1 MIKGLNISKKYKK
14 FELQPTSI
22 EIDKGEIVALIGENG
37 AGKSTLIKCMCG
49 VIDADEGQLEVDGQV
64 VKKLD
69 DVLVLGFMNQDQ
81 NVYNE
86 IKIRDLTNFVK
97 DVMKKKF
104 DQEVYYY
111 YFKDVFQLDE
121 DYKMKELSTGM
132 KVKYFLSL
140 ELAKNPDLL
149 VLDEPTSGLDPIVRD
164 EVLDILRCVAKE
176 KNTSVLFSSHITED
190 IEKIADRVIFINNGR
205 IVLQGDKKDIIFTK
219 KWILLSVVYAVVAT
233 WLIMHEGATNILFT
247 FFLVPFFVT
256 SLPFTKI
263 MSIEDNSD
271 TRDFIRRLPVSK
283 YLVVF
288 SRAVFILFMLLISS
302 ISLFV
307 IQTIGFNVEYNTD
320 MLIKIASIILIFLL
334 YFMLQLGVFYKYSYH
349 ASQSILVIIS
359 FAVIVLGFITE
370 NIDLVKYFKNFDW
383 SILLF
388 IMAIINV
395 VVYFIDTKLYAGK

>member
-49 VIDADEGQLEVDGQV
+49 VIDADEGQLEVDDQV

-111 YFKDVFQLDE
+111 YFKDVFHLDD

-176 KNTSVLFSSHITED
+176 KNTSVLFSLHITED

-205 IVLQGDKKDIIFTK
+205 IVLQGDKKEIK
-219 KWILLSVVYAVVAT
+219 KKYVKLNQQQYVILVNAGMAKECVSIHDYYIVDRDLAMTCNVEVKEALLSD
-233 WLIMHEGATNILFT
+233 IL
-247 FFLVPFFVT
+247 
-256 SLPFTKI
+256 SYMRKK
-263 MSIEDNSD
+263 SED
-271 TRDFIRRLPVSK
+271 
-283 YLVVF
+283 
-288 SRAVFILFMLLISS
+288 
-302 ISLFV
+302 
-307 IQTIGFNVEYNTD
+307 
-320 MLIKIASIILIFLL
+320 
-334 YFMLQLGVFYKYSYH
+334 
-349 ASQSILVIIS
+349 
-359 FAVIVLGFITE
+359 
-370 NIDLVKYFKNFDW
+370 
-383 SILLF
+383 
-388 IMAIINV
+388 
-395 VVYFIDTKLYAGK
+395 

>member
-49 VIDADEGQLEVDGQV
+49 VIDADEGQLEVDDQV

-81 NVYNE
+81 NIYNE

-111 YFKDVFQLDE
+111 YFKEVFQLDD

-140 ELAKNPDLL
+140 ELAKSPDLL

-205 IVLQGDKKDIIFTK
+205 IVLQGDKKEIK
-219 KWILLSVVYAVVAT
+219 KKYVKLNQQQYVILVNAGMAKECVSIHDYYIVDRDLAMTCNVEVKEALLSD
-233 WLIMHEGATNILFT
+233 IL
-247 FFLVPFFVT
+247 
-256 SLPFTKI
+256 SYMRKR
-263 MSIEDNSD
+263 SED
-271 TRDFIRRLPVSK
+271 
-283 YLVVF
+283 
-288 SRAVFILFMLLISS
+288 
-302 ISLFV
+302 
-307 IQTIGFNVEYNTD
+307 
-320 MLIKIASIILIFLL
+320 
-334 YFMLQLGVFYKYSYH
+334 
-349 ASQSILVIIS
+349 
-359 FAVIVLGFITE
+359 
-370 NIDLVKYFKNFDW
+370 
-383 SILLF
+383 
-388 IMAIINV
+388 
-395 VVYFIDTKLYAGK
+395 

>member
-111 YFKDVFQLDE
+111 YFKEVFQLDD

-205 IVLQGDKKDIIFTK
+205 IVLQGDKKEIK
-219 KWILLSVVYAVVAT
+219 KKYVKLNQQQYVILVDAGMAKECVSIHDYYIVDRDLAMTCNVEAKEALLSD
-233 WLIMHEGATNILFT
+233 IL
-247 FFLVPFFVT
+247 
-256 SLPFTKI
+256 SY
-263 MSIEDNSD
+263 
-271 TRDFIRRLPVSK
+271 IR
-283 YLVVF
+283 
-288 SRAVFILFMLLISS
+288 
-302 ISLFV
+302 
-307 IQTIGFNVEYNTD
+307 
-320 MLIKIASIILIFLL
+320 
-334 YFMLQLGVFYKYSYH
+334 
-349 ASQSILVIIS
+349 
-359 FAVIVLGFITE
+359 
-370 NIDLVKYFKNFDW
+370 
-383 SILLF
+383 
-388 IMAIINV
+388 
-395 VVYFIDTKLYAGK
+395 

>member
-14 FELQPTSI
+14 FELQPISI

-49 VIDADEGQLEVDGQV
+49 VIDADEGQLEVDDQV

-205 IVLQGDKKDIIFTK
+205 IVLQGNKKEIK
-219 KWILLSVVYAVVAT
+219 KKYVKLNQQQYVILVNAGMAKECVSIHDYYIVDRDLAMTCNVDAKEALLSD
-233 WLIMHEGATNILFT
+233 IL
-247 FFLVPFFVT
+247 
-256 SLPFTKI
+256 SYMRKK
-263 MSIEDNSD
+263 SED
-271 TRDFIRRLPVSK
+271 
-283 YLVVF
+283 
-288 SRAVFILFMLLISS
+288 
-302 ISLFV
+302 
-307 IQTIGFNVEYNTD
+307 
-320 MLIKIASIILIFLL
+320 
-334 YFMLQLGVFYKYSYH
+334 
-349 ASQSILVIIS
+349 
-359 FAVIVLGFITE
+359 
-370 NIDLVKYFKNFDW
+370 
-383 SILLF
+383 
-388 IMAIINV
+388 
-395 VVYFIDTKLYAGK
+395 

>member
-14 FELQPTSI
+14 FKLQPTSI

-49 VIDADEGQLEVDGQV
+49 VIDADEGQLEVDDQV

-111 YFKDVFQLDE
+111 YFKDVFHLDD

-205 IVLQGDKKDIIFTK
+205 IVLQGNKKEIK
-219 KWILLSVVYAVVAT
+219 KKYVKLNQQQYVILVNAGMAKECVSIHDYYIVDRDLAMTCNVDAKEALLSD
-233 WLIMHEGATNILFT
+233 IL
-247 FFLVPFFVT
+247 
-256 SLPFTKI
+256 SYMRKK
-263 MSIEDNSD
+263 SED
-271 TRDFIRRLPVSK
+271 
-283 YLVVF
+283 
-288 SRAVFILFMLLISS
+288 
-302 ISLFV
+302 
-307 IQTIGFNVEYNTD
+307 
-320 MLIKIASIILIFLL
+320 
-334 YFMLQLGVFYKYSYH
+334 
-349 ASQSILVIIS
+349 
-359 FAVIVLGFITE
+359 
-370 NIDLVKYFKNFDW
+370 
-383 SILLF
+383 
-388 IMAIINV
+388 
-395 VVYFIDTKLYAGK
+395 

>member
-14 FELQPTSI
+14 FELQPTLI

-49 VIDADEGQLEVDGQV
+49 VIDADEGQLEVDDQV

-69 DVLVLGFMNQDQ
+69 DVLVLGFMNQNQ

-111 YFKDVFQLDE
+111 YFKDVFHLDD

-205 IVLQGDKKDIIFTK
+205 IVLQGNKKEIK
-219 KWILLSVVYAVVAT
+219 KKYVKLNQQQYVILVNAGMAKECVSIHDYYIVDRDLAMTCNVDAKEALLSD
-233 WLIMHEGATNILFT
+233 IL
-247 FFLVPFFVT
+247 
-256 SLPFTKI
+256 SYMRKK
-263 MSIEDNSD
+263 SED
-271 TRDFIRRLPVSK
+271 
-283 YLVVF
+283 
-288 SRAVFILFMLLISS
+288 
-302 ISLFV
+302 
-307 IQTIGFNVEYNTD
+307 
-320 MLIKIASIILIFLL
+320 
-334 YFMLQLGVFYKYSYH
+334 
-349 ASQSILVIIS
+349 
-359 FAVIVLGFITE
+359 
-370 NIDLVKYFKNFDW
+370 
-383 SILLF
+383 
-388 IMAIINV
+388 
-395 VVYFIDTKLYAGK
+395 

>member
-49 VIDADEGQLEVDGQV
+49 VIDADEGQLEVDDQV

-111 YFKDVFQLDE
+111 YFKDVFHLDD

-190 IEKIADRVIFINNGR
+190 IEKIADRVVFINNGR
-205 IVLQGDKKDIIFTK
+205 IVLQGDKKEIK
-219 KWILLSVVYAVVAT
+219 KKYVKLNQQQYVILVNAGMAKECVSIHDYYIVDRDLAMTCNVEVKEALLSD
-233 WLIMHEGATNILFT
+233 IL
-247 FFLVPFFVT
+247 
-256 SLPFTKI
+256 SYMRKR
-263 MSIEDNSD
+263 SED
-271 TRDFIRRLPVSK
+271 
-283 YLVVF
+283 
-288 SRAVFILFMLLISS
+288 
-302 ISLFV
+302 
-307 IQTIGFNVEYNTD
+307 
-320 MLIKIASIILIFLL
+320 
-334 YFMLQLGVFYKYSYH
+334 
-349 ASQSILVIIS
+349 
-359 FAVIVLGFITE
+359 
-370 NIDLVKYFKNFDW
+370 
-383 SILLF
+383 
-388 IMAIINV
+388 
-395 VVYFIDTKLYAGK
+395 

>member
-1 MIKGLNISKKYKK
+1 MYRYIRKLIKGLNISKKYKK
-14 FELQPTSI
+14 FKLQPTSI

-49 VIDADEGQLEVDGQV
+49 VIDADEGQLEVDDQV

-111 YFKDVFQLDE
+111 YFKDVFHLDD

-140 ELAKNPDLL
+140 VLAKNPDLL

-205 IVLQGDKKDIIFTK
+205 IVLQGDKKEIK
-219 KWILLSVVYAVVAT
+219 KKYVKLNQQQYVILVNAGMAKECVSIHDYYIVDRDLAMTCNVEVKEALLSD
-233 WLIMHEGATNILFT
+233 IL
-247 FFLVPFFVT
+247 
-256 SLPFTKI
+256 SYMRKR
-263 MSIEDNSD
+263 SED
-271 TRDFIRRLPVSK
+271 
-283 YLVVF
+283 
-288 SRAVFILFMLLISS
+288 
-302 ISLFV
+302 
-307 IQTIGFNVEYNTD
+307 
-320 MLIKIASIILIFLL
+320 
-334 YFMLQLGVFYKYSYH
+334 
-349 ASQSILVIIS
+349 
-359 FAVIVLGFITE
+359 
-370 NIDLVKYFKNFDW
+370 
-383 SILLF
+383 
-388 IMAIINV
+388 
-395 VVYFIDTKLYAGK
+395 

>member
-22 EIDKGEIVALIGENG
+22 EFDKGEIVALIGENG

-49 VIDADEGQLEVDGQV
+49 VIDADEGQLEVDDQV

-104 DQEVYYY
+104 NQEVYYY
-111 YFKDVFQLDE
+111 YFKDVFHLDD

-205 IVLQGDKKDIIFTK
+205 IVLQGNKKEIK
-219 KWILLSVVYAVVAT
+219 KKYVKLNQQQYVILVNAGMAKECVSIHDYYIVDRDLAMTCNVDAKEALLSD
-233 WLIMHEGATNILFT
+233 IL
-247 FFLVPFFVT
+247 
-256 SLPFTKI
+256 SYMRKK
-263 MSIEDNSD
+263 SED
-271 TRDFIRRLPVSK
+271 
-283 YLVVF
+283 
-288 SRAVFILFMLLISS
+288 
-302 ISLFV
+302 
-307 IQTIGFNVEYNTD
+307 
-320 MLIKIASIILIFLL
+320 
-334 YFMLQLGVFYKYSYH
+334 
-349 ASQSILVIIS
+349 
-359 FAVIVLGFITE
+359 
-370 NIDLVKYFKNFDW
+370 
-383 SILLF
+383 
-388 IMAIINV
+388 
-395 VVYFIDTKLYAGK
+395 

>member
-49 VIDADEGQLEVDGQV
+49 VIDADEGQLEVDDQV

-111 YFKDVFQLDE
+111 YFKDVFHLDD

-205 IVLQGDKKDIIFTK
+205 IVLQGNKKEIK
-219 KWILLSVVYAVVAT
+219 KKYVKLNQQQYVILVNAGMAKECVSIHDYYIVDRDLAMTCNVDVKEALLSD
-233 WLIMHEGATNILFT
+233 IL
-247 FFLVPFFVT
+247 
-256 SLPFTKI
+256 SYMRKK
-263 MSIEDNSD
+263 SED
-271 TRDFIRRLPVSK
+271 
-283 YLVVF
+283 
-288 SRAVFILFMLLISS
+288 
-302 ISLFV
+302 
-307 IQTIGFNVEYNTD
+307 
-320 MLIKIASIILIFLL
+320 
-334 YFMLQLGVFYKYSYH
+334 
-349 ASQSILVIIS
+349 
-359 FAVIVLGFITE
+359 
-370 NIDLVKYFKNFDW
+370 
-383 SILLF
+383 
-388 IMAIINV
+388 
-395 VVYFIDTKLYAGK
+395 

>member
-49 VIDADEGQLEVDGQV
+49 VIDADEGQLEVDDQV

-111 YFKDVFQLDE
+111 YFKDVFHLDD

-205 IVLQGDKKDIIFTK
+205 IVLQGNKKEIK
-219 KWILLSVVYAVVAT
+219 KKYVKLNQQQYVILVNAGMAKECVSIHDYYIVDRDLAMTCNVDAKEALLSD
-233 WLIMHEGATNILFT
+233 IL
-247 FFLVPFFVT
+247 
-256 SLPFTKI
+256 SYMRKR
-263 MSIEDNSD
+263 SED
-271 TRDFIRRLPVSK
+271 
-283 YLVVF
+283 
-288 SRAVFILFMLLISS
+288 
-302 ISLFV
+302 
-307 IQTIGFNVEYNTD
+307 
-320 MLIKIASIILIFLL
+320 
-334 YFMLQLGVFYKYSYH
+334 
-349 ASQSILVIIS
+349 
-359 FAVIVLGFITE
+359 
-370 NIDLVKYFKNFDW
+370 
-383 SILLF
+383 
-388 IMAIINV
+388 
-395 VVYFIDTKLYAGK
+395 

>member
-49 VIDADEGQLEVDGQV
+49 VIDADEGQLEVDDQV

-111 YFKDVFQLDE
+111 YFKDVFHLDD

-176 KNTSVLFSSHITED
+176 KNTSVLFSSYITED

-205 IVLQGDKKDIIFTK
+205 IVLQGNKKEIK
-219 KWILLSVVYAVVAT
+219 KKYVKLNQQQYVILVNAGMAKECVSIHDYYIVDRDLAMTCNVDAKEVLLSD
-233 WLIMHEGATNILFT
+233 IL
-247 FFLVPFFVT
+247 
-256 SLPFTKI
+256 SYMRKK
-263 MSIEDNSD
+263 SED
-271 TRDFIRRLPVSK
+271 
-283 YLVVF
+283 
-288 SRAVFILFMLLISS
+288 
-302 ISLFV
+302 
-307 IQTIGFNVEYNTD
+307 
-320 MLIKIASIILIFLL
+320 
-334 YFMLQLGVFYKYSYH
+334 
-349 ASQSILVIIS
+349 
-359 FAVIVLGFITE
+359 
-370 NIDLVKYFKNFDW
+370 
-383 SILLF
+383 
-388 IMAIINV
+388 
-395 VVYFIDTKLYAGK
+395 

>member
-14 FELQPTSI
+14 FKLQPTSI

-49 VIDADEGQLEVDGQV
+49 VIDADEGQLEVDDQV

-111 YFKDVFQLDE
+111 YFKDVFHLDD

-205 IVLQGDKKDIIFTK
+205 IVLQGDKKEIK
-219 KWILLSVVYAVVAT
+219 KKYVKLNQQQYVILVNAGMAKECVSIHDYYIVDRDLAMTCNVEVKEALLSD
-233 WLIMHEGATNILFT
+233 IL
-247 FFLVPFFVT
+247 
-256 SLPFTKI
+256 SYMRKK
-263 MSIEDNSD
+263 SED
-271 TRDFIRRLPVSK
+271 
-283 YLVVF
+283 
-288 SRAVFILFMLLISS
+288 
-302 ISLFV
+302 
-307 IQTIGFNVEYNTD
+307 
-320 MLIKIASIILIFLL
+320 
-334 YFMLQLGVFYKYSYH
+334 
-349 ASQSILVIIS
+349 
-359 FAVIVLGFITE
+359 
-370 NIDLVKYFKNFDW
+370 
-383 SILLF
+383 
-388 IMAIINV
+388 
-395 VVYFIDTKLYAGK
+395 

>member
-49 VIDADEGQLEVDGQV
+49 VIDADEGQLEVDDQV

-111 YFKDVFQLDE
+111 YFKDVFHLDD

-205 IVLQGDKKDIIFTK
+205 TVLQGNKKEIK
-219 KWILLSVVYAVVAT
+219 KKYVKLNQQQYVILVNAGMAKECVSIHDYYIVDRDLAMTCNVDAKEALLSD
-233 WLIMHEGATNILFT
+233 IL
-247 FFLVPFFVT
+247 
-256 SLPFTKI
+256 SYMRKK
-263 MSIEDNSD
+263 SED
-271 TRDFIRRLPVSK
+271 
-283 YLVVF
+283 
-288 SRAVFILFMLLISS
+288 
-302 ISLFV
+302 
-307 IQTIGFNVEYNTD
+307 
-320 MLIKIASIILIFLL
+320 
-334 YFMLQLGVFYKYSYH
+334 
-349 ASQSILVIIS
+349 
-359 FAVIVLGFITE
+359 
-370 NIDLVKYFKNFDW
+370 
-383 SILLF
+383 
-388 IMAIINV
+388 
-395 VVYFIDTKLYAGK
+395 

>member
-14 FELQPTSI
+14 FKLQPTSI

-49 VIDADEGQLEVDGQV
+49 VIDADEGQLEVDDQV

-111 YFKDVFQLDE
+111 YFKDVFHLDD

-205 IVLQGDKKDIIFTK
+205 IVLQGNKKEIK
-219 KWILLSVVYAVVAT
+219 KKYVKLNQQQYVILVNAGMAKECVSIHDYYIVDRDLAMTCNVEVKEALLSD
-233 WLIMHEGATNILFT
+233 IL
-247 FFLVPFFVT
+247 
-256 SLPFTKI
+256 SYMRKR
-263 MSIEDNSD
+263 SED
-271 TRDFIRRLPVSK
+271 
-283 YLVVF
+283 
-288 SRAVFILFMLLISS
+288 
-302 ISLFV
+302 
-307 IQTIGFNVEYNTD
+307 
-320 MLIKIASIILIFLL
+320 
-334 YFMLQLGVFYKYSYH
+334 
-349 ASQSILVIIS
+349 
-359 FAVIVLGFITE
+359 
-370 NIDLVKYFKNFDW
+370 
-383 SILLF
+383 
-388 IMAIINV
+388 
-395 VVYFIDTKLYAGK
+395 

>member
-49 VIDADEGQLEVDGQV
+49 VIDADEGQLEVDDQV

-111 YFKDVFQLDE
+111 YFKDVFHLDD

-205 IVLQGDKKDIIFTK
+205 IVLQGDKKEIK
-219 KWILLSVVYAVVAT
+219 KKYVKLNQQQYVILVNAGMAKECVSIHDYYIVDRDLAMTCNVEVKEALLSD
-233 WLIMHEGATNILFT
+233 IL
-247 FFLVPFFVT
+247 
-256 SLPFTKI
+256 SYMRKK
-263 MSIEDNSD
+263 SED
-271 TRDFIRRLPVSK
+271 
-283 YLVVF
+283 
-288 SRAVFILFMLLISS
+288 
-302 ISLFV
+302 
-307 IQTIGFNVEYNTD
+307 
-320 MLIKIASIILIFLL
+320 
-334 YFMLQLGVFYKYSYH
+334 
-349 ASQSILVIIS
+349 
-359 FAVIVLGFITE
+359 
-370 NIDLVKYFKNFDW
+370 
-383 SILLF
+383 
-388 IMAIINV
+388 
-395 VVYFIDTKLYAGK
+395 

>member
-14 FELQPTSI
+14 FELQPISI

-37 AGKSTLIKCMCG
+37 AGKSTLIKCVCG
-49 VIDADEGQLEVDGQV
+49 VIDADEGQLEVDDQV

-205 IVLQGDKKDIIFTK
+205 IVLQGNKKEIK
-219 KWILLSVVYAVVAT
+219 KKYVKLNQQQYVILVNAGMAKECVSIHDYYIVDRDLAMTCNVDAKEALLSD
-233 WLIMHEGATNILFT
+233 IL
-247 FFLVPFFVT
+247 
-256 SLPFTKI
+256 SYMRKK
-263 MSIEDNSD
+263 SED
-271 TRDFIRRLPVSK
+271 
-283 YLVVF
+283 
-288 SRAVFILFMLLISS
+288 
-302 ISLFV
+302 
-307 IQTIGFNVEYNTD
+307 
-320 MLIKIASIILIFLL
+320 
-334 YFMLQLGVFYKYSYH
+334 
-349 ASQSILVIIS
+349 
-359 FAVIVLGFITE
+359 
-370 NIDLVKYFKNFDW
+370 
-383 SILLF
+383 
-388 IMAIINV
+388 
-395 VVYFIDTKLYAGK
+395 

>member
-49 VIDADEGQLEVDGQV
+49 VIDADEGQLEVDDQV

-104 DQEVYYY
+104 NQEVYYY
-111 YFKDVFQLDE
+111 YFKDVFHLDD

-205 IVLQGDKKDIIFTK
+205 IVLQGDKKEIK
-219 KWILLSVVYAVVAT
+219 KKYVKLNQQQYVILVNAGMAKECVSIHDYYIVDRDLAMTCNVEVKEALLSD
-233 WLIMHEGATNILFT
+233 IL
-247 FFLVPFFVT
+247 
-256 SLPFTKI
+256 SYMRKK
-263 MSIEDNSD
+263 SED
-271 TRDFIRRLPVSK
+271 
-283 YLVVF
+283 
-288 SRAVFILFMLLISS
+288 
-302 ISLFV
+302 
-307 IQTIGFNVEYNTD
+307 
-320 MLIKIASIILIFLL
+320 
-334 YFMLQLGVFYKYSYH
+334 
-349 ASQSILVIIS
+349 
-359 FAVIVLGFITE
+359 
-370 NIDLVKYFKNFDW
+370 
-383 SILLF
+383 
-388 IMAIINV
+388 
-395 VVYFIDTKLYAGK
+395 

>member
-14 FELQPTSI
+14 FKLQPTSI
-22 EIDKGEIVALIGENG
+22 EIDKGQIVALIGENG

-49 VIDADEGQLEVDGQV
+49 VIDADEGQLEVDDQV

-111 YFKDVFQLDE
+111 YFKDVFHLDD

-176 KNTSVLFSSHITED
+176 KKYF
-190 IEKIADRVIFINNGR
+190 RVI
-205 IVLQGDKKDIIFTK
+205 
-219 KWILLSVVYAVVAT
+219 
-233 WLIMHEGATNILFT
+233 
-247 FFLVPFFVT
+247 LVT
-256 SLPFTKI
+256 YHRRYRK
-263 MSIEDNSD
+263 NS
-271 TRDFIRRLPVSK
+271 R
-283 YLVVF
+283 
-288 SRAVFILFMLLISS
+288 
-302 ISLFV
+302 
-307 IQTIGFNVEYNTD
+307 
-320 MLIKIASIILIFLL
+320 
-334 YFMLQLGVFYKYSYH
+334 
-349 ASQSILVIIS
+349 
-359 FAVIVLGFITE
+359 
-370 NIDLVKYFKNFDW
+370 
-383 SILLF
+383 
-388 IMAIINV
+388 
-395 VVYFIDTKLYAGK
+395 

>member
-1 MIKGLNISKKYKK
+1 MIKGLNIRKKYKK

-49 VIDADEGQLEVDGQV
+49 VIDADEGQLEVDDQV

-111 YFKDVFQLDE
+111 YFKDVFHLDD

-190 IEKIADRVIFINNGR
+190 IEKIADRVVFINNGR
-205 IVLQGDKKDIIFTK
+205 IVLQGDKKEIK
-219 KWILLSVVYAVVAT
+219 KKYVKLNQQQYVILVNAGMAKECVSIHDYYIVDRDLAMTCNVDAKEVLLSD
-233 WLIMHEGATNILFT
+233 IL
-247 FFLVPFFVT
+247 
-256 SLPFTKI
+256 SYMRKK
-263 MSIEDNSD
+263 SED
-271 TRDFIRRLPVSK
+271 
-283 YLVVF
+283 
-288 SRAVFILFMLLISS
+288 
-302 ISLFV
+302 
-307 IQTIGFNVEYNTD
+307 
-320 MLIKIASIILIFLL
+320 
-334 YFMLQLGVFYKYSYH
+334 
-349 ASQSILVIIS
+349 
-359 FAVIVLGFITE
+359 
-370 NIDLVKYFKNFDW
+370 
-383 SILLF
+383 
-388 IMAIINV
+388 
-395 VVYFIDTKLYAGK
+395 

>member
-64 VKKLD
+64 VKELD

-104 DQEVYYY
+104 NQEVYYY
-111 YFKDVFQLDE
+111 YFKDVFHLDD

-190 IEKIADRVIFINNGR
+190 IEKIADRVVFINNGR
-205 IVLQGDKKDIIFTK
+205 IVLQGDKKEIK
-219 KWILLSVVYAVVAT
+219 KKYVKLNQQQYVILVNAGMAKECVSIHDYYIVDRDLAMNCNVEAKEALLSD
-233 WLIMHEGATNILFT
+233 IL
-247 FFLVPFFVT
+247 
-256 SLPFTKI
+256 SYMRKR
-263 MSIEDNSD
+263 SED
-271 TRDFIRRLPVSK
+271 
-283 YLVVF
+283 
-288 SRAVFILFMLLISS
+288 
-302 ISLFV
+302 
-307 IQTIGFNVEYNTD
+307 
-320 MLIKIASIILIFLL
+320 
-334 YFMLQLGVFYKYSYH
+334 
-349 ASQSILVIIS
+349 
-359 FAVIVLGFITE
+359 
-370 NIDLVKYFKNFDW
+370 
-383 SILLF
+383 
-388 IMAIINV
+388 
-395 VVYFIDTKLYAGK
+395 

>member
-49 VIDADEGQLEVDGQV
+49 VIDADEGQLEVDDQV

-111 YFKDVFQLDE
+111 YFKDVFHLDD

-205 IVLQGDKKDIIFTK
+205 IVLQGNKKEIK
-219 KWILLSVVYAVVAT
+219 KKYVKLNQQQYVILVNAGMAKECVSIHDYYIVDRDLAMTCNVDAKEVLLSD
-233 WLIMHEGATNILFT
+233 IL
-247 FFLVPFFVT
+247 
-256 SLPFTKI
+256 SYMRKK
-263 MSIEDNSD
+263 SED
-271 TRDFIRRLPVSK
+271 
-283 YLVVF
+283 
-288 SRAVFILFMLLISS
+288 
-302 ISLFV
+302 
-307 IQTIGFNVEYNTD
+307 
-320 MLIKIASIILIFLL
+320 
-334 YFMLQLGVFYKYSYH
+334 
-349 ASQSILVIIS
+349 
-359 FAVIVLGFITE
+359 
-370 NIDLVKYFKNFDW
+370 
-383 SILLF
+383 
-388 IMAIINV
+388 
-395 VVYFIDTKLYAGK
+395 

>member
-14 FELQPTSI
+14 FKLQPTSI

-111 YFKDVFQLDE
+111 YFKDVFQLDD

-176 KNTSVLFSSHITED
+176 KKYF
-190 IEKIADRVIFINNGR
+190 RVI
-205 IVLQGDKKDIIFTK
+205 
-219 KWILLSVVYAVVAT
+219 
-233 WLIMHEGATNILFT
+233 
-247 FFLVPFFVT
+247 LVT
-256 SLPFTKI
+256 YYRRYRK
-263 MSIEDNSD
+263 NS
-271 TRDFIRRLPVSK
+271 R
-283 YLVVF
+283 
-288 SRAVFILFMLLISS
+288 
-302 ISLFV
+302 
-307 IQTIGFNVEYNTD
+307 
-320 MLIKIASIILIFLL
+320 
-334 YFMLQLGVFYKYSYH
+334 
-349 ASQSILVIIS
+349 
-359 FAVIVLGFITE
+359 
-370 NIDLVKYFKNFDW
+370 
-383 SILLF
+383 
-388 IMAIINV
+388 
-395 VVYFIDTKLYAGK
+395 

>member
-49 VIDADEGQLEVDGQV
+49 VIDADEGQLEVDDQV

-111 YFKDVFQLDE
+111 YFKDVFHLDD

-205 IVLQGDKKDIIFTK
+205 IVLQGNKKEIK
-219 KWILLSVVYAVVAT
+219 KKYVKLNQQQYVILVNAGMAKECVSIHDYYIVDRDLAMTCNVEVKEALLSD
-233 WLIMHEGATNILFT
+233 IL
-247 FFLVPFFVT
+247 
-256 SLPFTKI
+256 SYMRKR
-263 MSIEDNSD
+263 SED
-271 TRDFIRRLPVSK
+271 
-283 YLVVF
+283 
-288 SRAVFILFMLLISS
+288 
-302 ISLFV
+302 
-307 IQTIGFNVEYNTD
+307 
-320 MLIKIASIILIFLL
+320 
-334 YFMLQLGVFYKYSYH
+334 
-349 ASQSILVIIS
+349 
-359 FAVIVLGFITE
+359 
-370 NIDLVKYFKNFDW
+370 
-383 SILLF
+383 
-388 IMAIINV
+388 
-395 VVYFIDTKLYAGK
+395 

>member
-49 VIDADEGQLEVDGQV
+49 VIDADEGQLEVDDQV

-111 YFKDVFQLDE
+111 YFKDVFHLDD

-205 IVLQGDKKDIIFTK
+205 IVLQGNKKEIK
-219 KWILLSVVYAVVAT
+219 KKYVKLNQQQYVILVNAGMAKECVSIHDYYIVDRDLAMTCNVDAKEALLSD
-233 WLIMHEGATNILFT
+233 IL
-247 FFLVPFFVT
+247 
-256 SLPFTKI
+256 SYMRKK
-263 MSIEDNSD
+263 SED
-271 TRDFIRRLPVSK
+271 
-283 YLVVF
+283 
-288 SRAVFILFMLLISS
+288 
-302 ISLFV
+302 
-307 IQTIGFNVEYNTD
+307 
-320 MLIKIASIILIFLL
+320 
-334 YFMLQLGVFYKYSYH
+334 
-349 ASQSILVIIS
+349 
-359 FAVIVLGFITE
+359 
-370 NIDLVKYFKNFDW
+370 
-383 SILLF
+383 
-388 IMAIINV
+388 
-395 VVYFIDTKLYAGK
+395 

>member
-49 VIDADEGQLEVDGQV
+49 VIDADEGQLEVDDQV

-104 DQEVYYY
+104 NQEVYYY
-111 YFKDVFQLDE
+111 YFKDVFHLDD

-205 IVLQGDKKDIIFTK
+205 IVLQGNKKEIK
-219 KWILLSVVYAVVAT
+219 KKYVKLNQQQYVILVNAGMAKECVSIHDYYIVDRDLAMTCNVDAKEALLSD
-233 WLIMHEGATNILFT
+233 IL
-247 FFLVPFFVT
+247 
-256 SLPFTKI
+256 SYMRKK
-263 MSIEDNSD
+263 SED
-271 TRDFIRRLPVSK
+271 
-283 YLVVF
+283 
-288 SRAVFILFMLLISS
+288 
-302 ISLFV
+302 
-307 IQTIGFNVEYNTD
+307 
-320 MLIKIASIILIFLL
+320 
-334 YFMLQLGVFYKYSYH
+334 
-349 ASQSILVIIS
+349 
-359 FAVIVLGFITE
+359 
-370 NIDLVKYFKNFDW
+370 
-383 SILLF
+383 
-388 IMAIINV
+388 
-395 VVYFIDTKLYAGK
+395 